1 MLNRMAVYSGV
12 CNSSTYPV
20 RTITFD
26 TYGNTCV
33 SLAKRRILVLR
44 MSRTFLILP
53 GVAAFLAGMAAGV
66 LTAGRQE
73 QSGLD
78 PAVTEEIKHALA
90 NLETRI
96 ATQETASTG
105 RFSQIEVRL
114 EEHAAKL
121 ADMPSTSQIVSAME
135 KLLAKT
141 MTSLDDR
148 LTSQARSIDTLKT
161 TVSQTDSLLERVL
174 ESLDSLQSFTD
185 PASEFAEDA
194 LLQQLPV

>member
-1 MLNRMAVYSGV
+1 
-12 CNSSTYPV
+12 
-20 RTITFD
+20 
-26 TYGNTCV
+26 
-33 SLAKRRILVLR
+33 

-53 GVAAFLAGMAAGV
+53 GVAAFLAGIAAGA
-66 LTAGRQE
+66 LTAGRRE

-78 PAVTEEIKHALA
+78 PAVTQDIKRALA
-90 NLETRI
+90 NLE
-96 ATQETASTG
+96 AQLAAQQTASTG
-105 RFSQIEVRL
+105 RFAQVEVRL
-114 EEHAAKL
+114 DEHAAKL
-121 ADMPSTSQIVSAME
+121 ADMPSTAQIVSAME

-141 MTSLDDR
+141 MSSLDER

-185 PASEFAEDA
+185 PAEFAEDS

>member
-1 MLNRMAVYSGV
+1 
-12 CNSSTYPV
+12 
-20 RTITFD
+20 
-26 TYGNTCV
+26 
-33 SLAKRRILVLR
+33 

-53 GVAAFLAGMAAGV
+53 GVAAFLAGMAAGA
-66 LTAGRQE
+66 LTAGRRE

-78 PAVTEEIKHALA
+78 PAITQDIKRALA
-90 NLETRI
+90 NLE
-96 ATQETASTG
+96 AQLAVQETASTG
-105 RFSQIEVRL
+105 RFAQVELRL
-114 EEHAAKL
+114 DEHAAKL

-141 MTSLDDR
+141 MSSLDDR

-185 PASEFAEDA
+185 PAEFAEDS

>member
-1 MLNRMAVYSGV
+1 
-12 CNSSTYPV
+12 
-20 RTITFD
+20 
-26 TYGNTCV
+26 
-33 SLAKRRILVLR
+33 

-53 GVAAFLAGMAAGV
+53 GVAAFLAGVAAGV
-66 LTAGRQE
+66 LTAGRHE

-78 PAVTEEIKHALA
+78 QGVTDDIKRALA
-90 NLETRI
+90 NLEAQF

-105 RFSQIEVRL
+105 RFAQIEVRL
-114 EEHAAKL
+114 DEHAAKL

-135 KLLAKT
+135 KLLART
-141 MTSLDDR
+141 MSSLDER

-174 ESLDSLQSFTD
+174 ESLDSLQNLTD
-185 PASEFAEDA
+185 PAEFAEDS

>member
-1 MLNRMAVYSGV
+1 
-12 CNSSTYPV
+12 
-20 RTITFD
+20 
-26 TYGNTCV
+26 
-33 SLAKRRILVLR
+33 

-53 GVAAFLAGMAAGV
+53 GVAAFLAGIAAGA
-66 LTAGRQE
+66 LTAGRRE

-78 PAVTEEIKHALA
+78 PAVTQDIKRALA
-90 NLETRI
+90 NLETQL
-96 ATQETASTG
+96 AAQQTASTG
-105 RFSQIEVRL
+105 RFAQVEVRL
-114 EEHAAKL
+114 DEHAAKL
-121 ADMPSTSQIVSAME
+121 ADMPSTAQIVSAME

-141 MTSLDDR
+141 MSSLDER

-185 PASEFAEDA
+185 PAEFAEDS